1 MSEDPVY
8 NGESLLSALE
18 ARDVQLANL
27 RNQLAKTATE
37 LNEARGIAEVLH
49 KELYALGEKYAGG
62 PVPPLPELPWS
73 VPDLSRESLIA
84 AVKGGES

>member
-1 MSEDPVY
+1 MSEDAAY

-18 ARDVQLANL
+18 ARDVQLVNL
-27 RNQLAKTATE
+27 RNRLAKTAAE

-62 PVPPLPELPWS
+62 PVPPLPELPWLQ
-73 VPDLSRESLIA
+73 PDLSRQALLG
-84 AVKGGES
+84 AVKGGGA